1 MVCTKRINGHEGRN
15 VYEGIGPGVLKSVA
29 RTITRGEGSKRG
41 EREGEGLKRT
51 KKRTDYSSSLKD
63 VQFKYNNDAWV
74 RNM

>member
-41 EREGEGLKRT
+41 EREGGGVEKDEKENRLFFQLEGRA
-51 KKRTDYSSSLKD
+51 
-63 VQFKYNNDAWV
+63 V
-74 RNM
+74 